1 VNRSLVLSSFIVS
14 VGVVGCSSSTPP
26 PAPFAIAPASTVV
39 EDPGTVKIRREIF
52 LVDGVTPPPNPI
64 GNVATPPEQNEVR
77 VIRYRVDADPP
88 VAARAIVVMMP
99 GFLAGGAAFDGL
111 ARAVVRRSTATDPLE
126 AWAIDRRA
134 NLLEDTWGLDVAEVT
149 HDTSNATNYYFDQQ
163 PVEGKTFAG
172 VLGGGQ
178 IPWESEW
185 GLATTV
191 GDLRNVLSLLAPAD
205 RKSRVVLLGHSL
217 GASIVEEYAAWDFA
231 GSPGYD
237 DVAAIA
243 LLDGVTG
250 SEGAATSSIDQ
261 PTYEN
266 GGMMSASGLNV
277 MTPGVTSI
285 RQGDT
290 YTTLPFLGTKAYIVA
305 EYTSMR
311 ATWTPTVVEAD
322 SERDNLLGVL
332 LGVSPV
338 PKMTDRAALGFAF
351 DEASC
356 PLTFIRISCG
366 EGNGGAIT
374 PYTSILGGTA
384 VQPSDPSA
392 TYGWTDYD
400 QTTPSKN
407 TSLDDFARGWFQGPG
422 LNFAEWYFA
431 SRLTLDAE
439 AAGTLNIAGSDWRA
453 TDYGLLATH
462 GASID
467 APILAVALALI
478 GSASSYDALGAL
490 VAPIGAGRPSAG
502 KARTDPAAFTSAY
515 IAGMEHVDG
524 ISGADV
530 PGSLPNQWY
539 DMLVAFALQQ
549 TPAGGVAV
557 PIQPGP

>member
-1 VNRSLVLSSFIVS
+1 VNRPLWLCSLFAS
-14 VGVVGCSSSTPP
+14 GVVVSCSSSTPA
-26 PAPFAIAPASTVV
+26 PAPFALAPASTVV
-39 EDPGTVKIRREIF
+39 DDPGAVKIRREIF
-52 LVDGVTPPPNPI
+52 LVDGVTPPPNPM
-64 GNVATPPEQNEVR
+64 GNVATPPEQNKVR

-99 GFLAGGAAFDGL
+99 GFLAGGSAFDGL

-126 AWAIDRRA
+126 AWAIDRRP

-149 HDTSNATNYYFDQQ
+149 HDTSNATNYYFNQES
-163 PVEGKTFAG
+163 VEGKTFAG
-172 VLGGGQ
+172 ILGSL
-178 IPWESEW
+178 PWESEW

-217 GASIVEEYAAWDFA
+217 GASIVEEYAAWDFD

-243 LLDGVTG
+243 LLDGVAG
-250 SEGAATSSIDQ
+250 VEGASTSSIDQ

-266 GGMMSASGLNV
+266 GGTMAAGGLNL
-277 MTPGVTSI
+277 MTPGVTQI

-290 YTTLPFLGTKAYIVA
+290 FTTLPFLGTKAYIVA
-305 EYTSMR
+305 EYASML

-322 SERDNLLGVL
+322 SERDDLLGIL

-351 DEASC
+351 DVASC

-374 PYTSILGGTA
+374 PYTSALGGME
-384 VQPSDPSA
+384 VQPSDPNA

-400 QTTPSKN
+400 QTTPPKN

-439 AAGTLNIAGSDWRA
+439 AAGTLNVPASDWRA
-453 TDYGLLATH
+453 SDYGIVASH
-462 GASID
+462 GADID
-467 APILAVALALI
+467 APILAVALALV
-478 GSASSYDALGAL
+478 GSASSYDALQGL

-502 KARTDPAAFTSAY
+502 KARTDPAAFTSTY

-530 PGSLPNQWY
+530 PGSLPKQWY

-549 TPAGGVAV
+549 TPAGGVTV
-557 PIQPGP
+557 PVQAGP

>member
-1 VNRSLVLSSFIVS
+1 MGNRALLLSLIAAS
-14 VGVVGCSSSTPP
+14 GVVASCSSSTPT

-52 LVDGVTPPPNPI
+52 LVDGVTPPPNPM
-64 GNVATPPEQNEVR
+64 GNVATPVAQNKVR

-99 GFLAGGAAFDGL
+99 GFLAGGSAFDGL

-126 AWAIDRRA
+126 AWAIDRRP

-149 HDTSNATNYYFDQQ
+149 HDISDATNYYFEQQ
-163 PVEGKTFAG
+163 AVEGKTFAG
-172 VLGGGQ
+172 VLGSL
-178 IPWESEW
+178 PWESEW

-217 GASIVEEYAAWDFA
+217 GASIVEEYAAWDFG

-243 LLDGVTG
+243 LLDGVSG
-250 SEGAATSSIDQ
+250 SEGATTPPVDQ

-266 GGMMSASGLNV
+266 GGMMTGGGLDV
-277 MTPGVTSI
+277 MTPGVTAI

-290 YTTLPFLGTKAYIVA
+290 FTTLPFLGTKAYIVA

-311 ATWTPTVVEAD
+311 ATWTPTAVEAD

-356 PLTFIRISCG
+356 PLDFVRISCG

-374 PYTSILGGTA
+374 PYTSALGGMD
-384 VQPSDPSA
+384 VQPSDPNA
-392 TYGWTDYD
+392 TYGWTDYNE
-400 QTTPSKN
+400 TTPPKN

-439 AAGTLNIAGSDWRA
+439 AAGTLNIASSDWRSS
-453 TDYGLLATH
+453 DYGLLATH
-462 GASID
+462 GADID
-467 APILAVALALI
+467 APILAVALALV
-478 GSASSYDALGAL
+478 GSASSFDALQSL

-502 KARTDPAAFTSAY
+502 KARTDPAAFSSTY
-515 IAGMEHVDG
+515 LAGMEHVDG

-530 PGSLPNQWY
+530 AGSLPKQWY

-549 TPAGGVAV
+549 TPSGGVVV

>member
-1 VNRSLVLSSFIVS
+1 
-14 VGVVGCSSSTPP
+14 VGLLFASGAVASCSSSSSS

-39 EDPGTVKIRREIF
+39 ADPGTVKIRREIF
-52 LVDGVTPPPNPI
+52 LVDGVTPPPNPM
-64 GNVATPPEQNEVR
+64 GNVATPAAQNKVR

-88 VAARAIVVMMP
+88 LPARAVVVMMP
-99 GFLAGGAAFDGL
+99 GFLAGGGAFDGI

-149 HDTSNATNYYFDQQ
+149 HDIDDATNYYFEQEA
-163 PVEGKTFAG
+163 VEGKTFAG
-172 VLGGGQ
+172 ILEGGQ
-178 IPWESEW
+178 IPWASEW

-217 GASIVEEYAAWDFA
+217 GASIVEEYAAWDFD

-250 SEGAATSSIDQ
+250 SEGATTSSIDQ

-266 GGMMSASGLNV
+266 GGMMSTG
-277 MTPGVTSI
+277 GVSIMSDGVNAI
-285 RQGDT
+285 RQGDV
-290 YTTLPFLGTKAYIVA
+290 YTTLPFLGTKAYLVA
-305 EYTSMR
+305 EYTAMR
-311 ATWTPTVVEAD
+311 ATWTPTAVEAD
-322 SERDNLLGVL
+322 SERDDLLGVL

-356 PLTFIRISCG
+356 PLTFVRISCG

-374 PYTSILGGTA
+374 PYTSALGGAA
-384 VQPSDPSA
+384 VQPSDPNA
-392 TYGWTDYD
+392 TYGWTDYN
-400 QTTPSKN
+400 QTTPPKN
-407 TSLDDFARGWFQGPG
+407 TSLDDFALGWFEGPG
-422 LNFAEWYFA
+422 TNFAEWYFP

-439 AAGTLNIAGSDWRA
+439 AAGTLNVTSSDWRSSA
-453 TDYGLLATH
+453 YGIQAMH
-462 GASID
+462 GADID
-467 APILAVALALI
+467 APILAVALALV
-478 GSASSYDALGAL
+478 GSASSYDALQSL
-490 VAPIGAGRPSAG
+490 VAPIGAGRPNAG
-502 KARTDPAAFTSAY
+502 LPRTDPSAFTSAY

-530 PGSLPNQWY
+530 AGSLPKQYY
-539 DMLVAFALQQ
+539 DMLVDFALAQ

-557 PIQPGP
+557 PVQPAP